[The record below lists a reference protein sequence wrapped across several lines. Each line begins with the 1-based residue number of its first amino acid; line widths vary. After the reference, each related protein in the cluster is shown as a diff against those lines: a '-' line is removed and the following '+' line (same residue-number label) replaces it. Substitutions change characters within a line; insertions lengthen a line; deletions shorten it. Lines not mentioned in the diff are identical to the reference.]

1 MKKILVP
8 TDLSPIA
15 DMGLKLAAEIAK
27 KTNASISLVHFHKHP
42 MTQSFSAMGEINAKV
57 DEETSLYTVQLL
69 RATKVKLEERA
80 REYEQQGVSVSFSIE
95 DDGLKQGID
104 EYVSRQGV
112 DLIVMGTSGEESGE
126 EVFIG
131 NHTEQVINA
140 SSCPVISVRDGFRAQ
155 DFKTIVVAVN
165 TMDQD
170 QLAMALSSLREL
182 AVSFDAHV
190 HLVHACN
197 PASDYSSKELTDF
210 FSKAGEDAEIPSY
223 SVTILESDDHA
234 QGIIDFARNSKAGM
248 VAVVKTAKDGIFR
261 VFSNHFSNRLVKE
274 VGRPV
279 FTFNMQSIEV

>member
-1 MKKILVP
+1 MKRILVP

-15 DMGLKLAAEIAK
+15 DMGLKLAAEIAR
-27 KTNASISLVHFHKHP
+27 KTNASISMVHFHKHP
-42 MTQSFSAMGEINAKV
+42 LTQSFSAMGEVNAKV
-57 DEETSLYTVQLL
+57 DDETTLYTIELL
-69 RATKVKLEERA
+69 RTTKLKLEERVS
-80 REYEQQGVSVSFSIE
+80 EYERQGVSVSFSIE
-95 DDGLKQGID
+95 DDGLKHGID
-104 EYVSRQGV
+104 EYVSREGI
-112 DLIVMGTSGEESGE
+112 DLIVMGTSGEENGE

-131 NHTEQVINA
+131 NRTEQVINV

-165 TMDQD
+165 TMDKD
-170 QLAMALSSLREL
+170 QLAMALSSLKEL
-182 AVSFDAHV
+182 TVSFEAHV

-197 PASDYSSKELTDF
+197 PASEYSSQELTSF
-210 FSKAGEDAEIPSY
+210 FSQVAEDAELPRY

-234 QGIIDFARNSKAGM
+234 QGIIDFARNSNAGM

-261 VFSNHFSNRLVKE
+261 VFSSHFSNRLVKE